1 MEKVPAILE
10 KYDGSYRITPE
21 RPTKKNKGGQSTYQK
36 VKAEL
41 FRWEETDAMD
51 IFIVPPRNSAN
62 ATTKVVK
69 RFDWGGSISRSI
81 YGKYRI
87 NLPFDNEHGAPLT
100 LKKLADYSREAQLWI
115 LDDRQNFKPVPKP
128 EPKKRKNR

>member
-10 KYDGSYRITPE
+10 KYEGSYRITPE
-21 RPTKKNKGGQSTYQK
+21 RPTKKNRSVQSSFQK

-51 IFIVPPRNSAN
+51 IFICPPRNPSA
-62 ATTKVVK
+62 ASTRVVK
-69 RFDWGGSISRSI
+69 RFDWDGSIVRSI

-87 NLPFDNEHGAPLT
+87 NMPSQGTDGKPLT
-100 LKKLADYSREAQLWI
+100 IKQLSAYAAEAQRWIMEDLKKSLT
-115 LDDRQNFKPVPKP
+115 KP
-128 EPKKRKNR
+128 